1 MVGHRCG
8 WPWLWR
14 CIVVVPLSPSVMYL
28 PRPNS
33 ASPYYPPRPQ
43 FAFSKPHLPLL
54 GKFRSLPPFLGIITE
69 QVSSMNPTRKDEEK
83 RLLQQERE
91 RLVAKL
97 QHVDARLEN
106 YPDSELALMIG
117 S

>member
-14 CIVVVPLSPSVMYL
+14 CIVVVPLFLSVIYAQTL
-28 PRPNS
+28 PLHTTHTRL
-33 ASPYYPPRPQ
+33 Q

-54 GKFRSLPPFLGIITE
+54 GIFRSLPPFLDIITE
-69 QVSSMNPTRKDEEK
+69 QVSSMNPTGKDEEK

-97 QHVDARLEN
+97 QHVDVRLEN
-106 YPDSELALMIG
+106 YPDSELA
-117 S
+117 